1 MECQILER
9 SILERMKMWL
19 GSLAEEQGE
28 FYLWTFLYFILVSVT
43 TGITNLSATEV
54 R

>member
-28 FYLWTFLYFILVSVT
+28 VLPWDFSLFLYLSV
-43 TGITNLSATEV
+43 LKLE
-54 R
+54 